1 MLQLVRV
8 AKTYGV
14 KVIFKDVSCAFAPG
28 SVSLLVGGNGAGK
41 STLMR
46 VMAGLSRPSAGE
58 ARLAEHV
65 RVGYLGHATF
75 LYPGL
80 TALENLAF
88 WRDACGLAFSRKD
101 LMAALERVGLEA
113 HAQERA
119 GVFSRGMAQRLNLAR
134 ILMQEPNLLL
144 LDEPGTGLDA
154 SSLALL
160 RREVVEARSREACV
174 ILISHDLAGD
184 APLADRLLALDGRR
198 LAYDGPPAGYRP
210 AGATAAPE
218 NATDAAPDSAQAS
231 APAKTTGDAP
241 ANTTANGADNTA
253 DNTADNDAAKAAA
266 ALAHGASENPP
277 DSAHEGAHEGR
288 HDSGQASRHECGQKK
303 ACSGEHSGTDG
314 DSPQGGPQ
322 CCA

>member
-210 AGATAAPE
+210 AGATAAP
-218 NATDAAPDSAQAS
+218 AS
-231 APAKTTGDAP
+231 AP
-241 ANTTANGADNTA
+241 ANTTANDADNTA
-253 DNTADNDAAKAAA
+253 DSTADNDAANAAA

-277 DSAHEGAHEGR
+277 DSAHEGR

-303 ACSGEHSGTDG
+303 AHSGEHSGTNG
-314 DSPQGGPQ
+314 DTPQGGPQ

>member
-210 AGATAAPE
+210 AGATAAP
-218 NATDAAPDSAQAS
+218 AS
-231 APAKTTGDAP
+231 AP
-241 ANTTANGADNTA
+241 ANTTANDADNTA
-253 DNTADNDAAKAAA
+253 DSTADNDAANAAA
-266 ALAHGASENPP
+266 ALAHNASENPP
-277 DSAHEGAHEGR
+277 DSAHE
-288 HDSGQASRHECGQKK
+288 DRHECGQKK
-303 ACSGEHSGTDG
+303 AHSGEHSGTNG
-314 DSPQGGPQ
+314 DTPQGGPQ

>member
-1 MLQLVRV
+1 MLELVRV

-28 SVSLLVGGNGAGK
+28 TVSMLVGGNGAGK

-46 VMAGLSRPSAGE
+46 VMAGLSRPSAGL
-58 ARLAEHV
+58 ARLAENV

-88 WRDACGLAFSRKD
+88 WRDACGLALSRKD
-101 LMAALERVGLEA
+101 IMAALERVGLEA

-154 SSLALL
+154 NSLALL
-160 RREVVEARSREACV
+160 RREVAEARSRDACV

-198 LAYDGPPAGYRP
+198 LAYDGPPVGYSP
-210 AGATAAPE
+210 AGATTAPGG
-218 NATDAAPDSAQAS
+218 AS
-231 APAKTTGDAP
+231 E
-241 ANTTANGADNTA
+241 
-253 DNTADNDAAKAAA
+253 KAAA
-266 ALAHGASENPP
+266 APAHGTVSAPADPENE
-277 DSAHEGAHEGR
+277 SAHEDGHEGAR
-288 HDSGQASRHECGQKK
+288 SGKNFDA
-303 ACSGEHSGTDG
+303 DG
-314 DSPQGGPQ
+314 DAPKGGPQ

>member
-1 MLQLVRV
+1 MLELVRV

-28 SVSLLVGGNGAGK
+28 SVSMLVGGNGAGK

-58 ARLAEHV
+58 ARLADNV

-88 WRDACGLAFSRKD
+88 WRDACGLALSRKD
-101 LMAALERVGLEA
+101 IMAALERVGLEA

-119 GVFSRGMAQRLNLAR
+119 GIFSRGMAQRLNLAR

-154 SSLALL
+154 NSLALL
-160 RREVVEARSREACV
+160 RREVVEARSRDACV

-198 LAYDGPPAGYRP
+198 LAYDGPPAGYT
-210 AGATAAPE
+210 AGAS
-218 NATDAAPDSAQAS
+218 AAPDN
-231 APAKTTGDAP
+231 APDGTPGDVAE
-241 ANTTANGADNTA
+241 
-253 DNTADNDAAKAAA
+253 KAAA
-266 ALAHGASENPP
+266 AMAHDASAAPAGDE
-277 DSAHEGAHEGR
+277 HESGPE
-288 HDSGQASRHECGQKK
+288 SGQENSR
-303 ACSGEHSGTDG
+303 SGKNSGTDG
-314 DSPQGGPQ
+314 DTPQGGPQ

>member
-218 NATDAAPDSAQAS
+218 NSTDAAPENATDAAPAS

-241 ANTTANGADNTA
+241 ANTADNG
-253 DNTADNDAAKAAA
+253 AAKAAA
-266 ALAHGASENPP
+266 ALARGAA
-277 DSAHEGAHEGR
+277 SASTA
-288 HDSGQASRHECGQKK
+288 SGNVSGHECGQAK
-303 ACSGEHSGTDG
+303 ARSGEHSGTDG
-314 DSPQGGPQ
+314 DTPQGGPQ

>member
-1 MLQLVRV
+1 MLELVRV

-134 ILMQEPNLLL
+134 ILMQEPSLLL

-210 AGATAAPE
+210 AGANVAPGSAA
-218 NATDAAPDSAQAS
+218 NSV
-231 APAKTTGDAP
+231 
-241 ANTTANGADNTA
+241 ADN
-253 DNTADNDAAKAAA
+253 AAA
-266 ALAHGASENPP
+266 AMAHGTASA
-277 DSAHEGAHEGR
+277 SA
-288 HDSGQASRHECGQKK
+288 DSGHEDGHES
-303 ACSGEHSGTDG
+303 ARRDTNSGTDG
-314 DSPQGGPQ
+314 DTPQGGPQ

>member
-88 WRDACGLAFSRKD
+88 WRDACGLALSRKD
-101 LMAALERVGLEA
+101 IMAALERVGLEA

-218 NATDAAPDSAQAS
+218 NSTDAAPAS
-231 APAKTTGDAP
+231 APAKTTGDAQ
-241 ANTTANGADNTA
+241 ANTTANDADNTA
-253 DNTADNDAAKAAA
+253 DSTADNDAANAAA
-266 ALAHGASENPP
+266 ALAHNASENPP
-277 DSAHEGAHEGR
+277 DSAHE
-288 HDSGQASRHECGQKK
+288 DRHECGQKK
-303 ACSGEHSGTDG
+303 AHSGEHSGTNG
-314 DSPQGGPQ
+314 DTPQGGPQ

>member
-160 RREVVEARSREACV
+160 RREVMEARSREACV

-210 AGATAAPE
+210 TGATTAPE
-218 NATDAAPDSAQAS
+218 NATDAAPDS

-241 ANTTANGADNTA
+241 ANTADNG
-253 DNTADNDAAKAAA
+253 AAKAAA
-266 ALAHGASENPP
+266 ALARGAA
-277 DSAHEGAHEGR
+277 SASTA
-288 HDSGQASRHECGQKK
+288 SGNVSGHECGQAK
-303 ACSGEHSGTDG
+303 ARSGEHSGTDG
-314 DSPQGGPQ
+314 DTPQGGPQ

>member
-58 ARLAEHV
+58 ARLADNV

-88 WRDACGLAFSRKD
+88 WRDACGLALSRKD
-101 LMAALERVGLEA
+101 IMAALERVGLEA

-134 ILMQEPNLLL
+134 ILMQEPSLLL

-160 RREVVEARSREACV
+160 RREVAEARSRDACV

-210 AGATAAPE
+210 AGATAAP
-218 NATDAAPDSAQAS
+218 DS
-231 APAKTTGDAP
+231 APAKTTDDAV
-241 ANTTANGADNTA
+241 
-253 DNTADNDAAKAAA
+253 DNDAAKAAA
-266 ALAHGASENPP
+266 AMAHDASENPP
-277 DSAHEGAHEGR
+277 DSAHEGR
-288 HDSGQASRHECGQKK
+288 HDSGQASRHECGQEK
-303 ACSGEHSGTDG
+303 ACSAENSGTNG
-314 DSPQGGPQ
+314 DASQGGPQ

>member
-144 LDEPGTGLDA
+144 EVDHIVPVSKGGLSEPENLQTLCWRCNRTKGA
-154 SSLALL
+154 KM
-160 RREVVEARSREACV
+160 
-174 ILISHDLAGD
+174 
-184 APLADRLLALDGRR
+184 
-198 LAYDGPPAGYRP
+198 P
-210 AGATAAPE
+210 AGA
-218 NATDAAPDSAQAS
+218 
-231 APAKTTGDAP
+231 
-241 ANTTANGADNTA
+241 
-253 DNTADNDAAKAAA
+253 
-266 ALAHGASENPP
+266 
-277 DSAHEGAHEGR
+277 
-288 HDSGQASRHECGQKK
+288 
-303 ACSGEHSGTDG
+303 
-314 DSPQGGPQ
+314 
-322 CCA
+322 

>member
-1 MLQLVRV
+1 MLELVRV

-28 SVSLLVGGNGAGK
+28 SVSMLVGGNGAGK

-58 ARLAEHV
+58 ARLADNV

-88 WRDACGLAFSRKD
+88 WRDACGLALSRKD
-101 LMAALERVGLEA
+101 IMAALERVGLEA

-119 GVFSRGMAQRLNLAR
+119 GIFSRGMAQRLNLAR

-154 SSLALL
+154 NSLALL
-160 RREVVEARSREACV
+160 RREVVEARSRDACV

-198 LAYDGPPAGYRP
+198 LAYDGPPAGYT
-210 AGATAAPE
+210 AGAS
-218 NATDAAPDSAQAS
+218 AAPDN
-231 APAKTTGDAP
+231 APDGAPGDA
-241 ANTTANGADNTA
+241 AE
-253 DNTADNDAAKAAA
+253 KAAA
-266 ALAHGASENPP
+266 QMAHDASAAPAGDE
-277 DSAHEGAHEGR
+277 HESGPE
-288 HDSGQASRHECGQKK
+288 SGQENSR
-303 ACSGEHSGTDG
+303 SGKNSGTDG
-314 DSPQGGPQ
+314 DTPQGGPQ

>member
-1 MLQLVRV
+1 MLELVRV

-14 KVIFKDVSCAFAPG
+14 KVIFKDVSCAFAPA
-28 SVSLLVGGNGAGK
+28 SVTMLVGGNGAGK

-46 VMAGLSRPSAGE
+46 IMAGLSRPSAGE
-58 ARLAEHV
+58 SRLAENA

-80 TALENLAF
+80 TALENLNF
-88 WRDACGLAFSRKD
+88 WRSACGLAHSSQD

-113 HAQERA
+113 HAHERA

-134 ILMQEPNLLL
+134 VLMQVPNLLL

-160 RREVVEARSREACV
+160 RREVIDARARDACV

-184 APLADRLLALDGRR
+184 APLADRLLALEGRK
-198 LAYDGPPAGYRP
+198 LAYDGSPAGYQSFA
-210 AGATAAPE
+210 AGALQGT
-218 NATDAAPDSAQAS
+218 
-231 APAKTTGDAP
+231 
-241 ANTTANGADNTA
+241 
-253 DNTADNDAAKAAA
+253 AKAQKAD
-266 ALAHGASENPP
+266 GEPRQ
-277 DSAHEGAHEGR
+277 G
-288 HDSGQASRHECGQKK
+288 SGQSPESGQ
-303 ACSGEHSGTDG
+303 GEDK
-314 DSPQGGPQ
+314 QGGPQ

>member
-46 VMAGLSRPSAGE
+46 IMAGLSRPSVGE
-58 ARLAEHV
+58 ARLADNV
-65 RVGYLGHATF
+65 RMGYLGHATF

-88 WRDACGLAFSRKD
+88 WRDACGLALSRKD
-101 LMAALERVGLEA
+101 ILAALERVGLEA

-119 GVFSRGMAQRLNLAR
+119 GIFSRGMAQRLNLAR
-134 ILMQEPNLLL
+134 VLMQEPNLLL

-154 SSLALL
+154 NSLALL
-160 RREVVEARSREACV
+160 RREVIEARSRGACV

-184 APLADRLLALDGRR
+184 APLADRLLALHGRR
-198 LAYDGPPAGYRP
+198 LAYDGAPAGYR
-210 AGATAAPE
+210 AADAP
-218 NATDAAPDSAQAS
+218 AAPDSSTDNATAKAPDSSTGHAAEKAS
-231 APAKTTGDAP
+231 AAVAR
-241 ANTTANGADNTA
+241 GA
-253 DNTADNDAAKAAA
+253 
-266 ALAHGASENPP
+266 GENSPNSWH
-277 DSAHEGAHEGR
+277 DGR
-288 HDSGQASRHECGQKK
+288 HDSGHENGHENGREKSCG
-303 ACSGEHSGTDG
+303 ADNSGTDG
-314 DSPQGGPQ
+314 DTPQGGPQ

>member
-160 RREVVEARSREACV
+160 RREVMEARSREACV

-210 AGATAAPE
+210 TGATTAPE
-218 NATDAAPDSAQAS
+218 NATDAAPDSAQGS
-231 APAKTTGDAP
+231 PPAKTTGDAP
-241 ANTTANGADNTA
+241 ANTADNS
-253 DNTADNDAAKAAA
+253 AAKAAA
-266 ALAHGASENPP
+266 ALARGAA
-277 DSAHEGAHEGR
+277 SASTA
-288 HDSGQASRHECGQKK
+288 SGNVSGHECGQAK
-303 ACSGEHSGTDG
+303 ARSGEHSGTDG
-314 DSPQGGPQ
+314 DTPQGGPQ

>member
-1 MLQLVRV
+1 VLQLVRV

-160 RREVVEARSREACV
+160 RREVMEARSREACV

-210 AGATAAPE
+210 MGATAAPE
-218 NATDAAPDSAQAS
+218 NATDAAPDSAQGS
-231 APAKTTGDAP
+231 AP
-241 ANTTANGADNTA
+241 DNTA
-253 DNTADNDAAKAAA
+253 DNGAAKAAA
-266 ALAHGASENPP
+266 ALAHGASGNPP
-277 DSAHEGAHEGR
+277 DSAHEGRHEC
-288 HDSGQASRHECGQKK
+288 GQASRHECGQAK
-303 ACSGEHSGTDG
+303 ARSGEHSGTDG
-314 DSPQGGPQ
+314 DTPQGGPQ

>member
-1 MLQLVRV
+1 MLKLVRV

-14 KVIFKDVSCAFAPG
+14 KVIFKDVSCAFAPA
-28 SVSLLVGGNGAGK
+28 SVTMLVGGNGAGK

-46 VMAGLSRPSAGE
+46 IMAGLSRPSAGE
-58 ARLAEHV
+58 SRLAENA

-80 TALENLAF
+80 TALENLGF
-88 WRDACGLAFSRKD
+88 WRSACGLAHSSQD

-113 HAQERA
+113 HAHERA

-134 ILMQEPNLLL
+134 VLMQAPNLLL

-160 RREVVEARSREACV
+160 RREVLDARARDACV

-184 APLADRLLALDGRR
+184 APLADRLLALEGRK
-198 LAYDGPPAGYRP
+198 LAYDGSPSGYLS
-210 AGATAAPE
+210 AATSASNATAE
-218 NATDAAPDSAQAS
+218 TIDAVAGNTS
-231 APAKTTGDAP
+231 DAP
-241 ANTTANGADNTA
+241 K
-253 DNTADNDAAKAAA
+253 DND
-266 ALAHGASENPP
+266 GPQQ
-277 DSAHEGAHEGR
+277 G
-288 HDSGQASRHECGQKK
+288 SGQN
-303 ACSGEHSGTDG
+303 GETQ
-314 DSPQGGPQ
+314 QGGPQ